1 MRFVLTT
8 LLLATALLFVGGCAK
23 YWYQEGRTFD
33 QCQKD
38 LATSQAEAIRY
49 SDVGRTNG
57 IGRYEGK
64 FVHESMEKK
73 GYQLVGEG
81 KLPVRVKRE
90 SSPVFGI
97 PGVAGTID

>member
-1 MRFVLTT
+1 MRLFLTA
-8 LLLATALLFVGGCAK
+8 LLLAIALVCLGGCAK
-23 YWYQEGRTFD
+23 YWYQEGKTFE
-33 QCQKD
+33 QCRKD
-38 LATSQAEAIRY
+38 LAASQAEAIRY
-49 SDVGRTNG
+49 SDVERTNG

-73 GYQLVGEG
+73 GYQLVGES